1 MSKGELFISAV
12 TVFVAGFGLCGV
24 IQAYLMIL
32 YQRTMENF
40 MRLMSIQKTGHDLN
54 VPSGAKHVSL
64 AEKQKKAM
72 DAQRER

>member
-1 MSKGELFISAV
+1 MSKIELIISGV
-12 TVFVAGFGLCGV
+12 TLFVVGFALCGA

-32 YQRTMENF
+32 HQRTMENF

-72 DAQRER
+72 DAQREL